1 MKRDKTAAAAQKL
14 PRRRGL
20 SLEKKNGLYGW
31 FFIAPFVIG
40 ILLVYGEVVIDSF
53 LFTLNSVQP
62 GTDGYTLSFLGLNS
76 YKYALFTHPT
86 FVKDVLTS
94 LGTLLLQAPVTVF
107 FSLFIAVILNQK
119 MHGRAFFRAMFFLPV
134 VVATGVVAKADM
146 TNAIL
151 ENMESMA
158 GVSMGGQMDTGGF
171 SVQNI
176 QVLLEGMY
184 IDSTIVE
191 YIVALVDNIYGIVSS
206 CGVQIILFLAGLQG
220 ISPSIYEPAQ
230 IEGATGWETF
240 WKITVPMISPIIF
253 VNVIYSVVDM
263 FTRADNTIMVL
274 IDDMAFNKMNYS
286 VSSAMAWLYF
296 AALSVILG
304 LVALLCYRFV
314 FYQERD

>member
-1 MKRDKTAAAAQKL
+1 M
-14 PRRRGL
+14 
-20 SLEKKNGLYGW
+20 
-31 FFIAPFVIG
+31 
-40 ILLVYGEVVIDSF
+40 VIDSF
-53 LFTLNSVQP
+53 LFTLNSVQS
-62 GTDGYTLSFLGLNS
+62 GTDGYTLSFLGLDS

-220 ISPSIYEPAQ
+220 ISPSIYESAQ

>member
-1 MKRDKTAAAAQKL
+1 MKRDKPAAAAQQL

-20 SLEKKNGLYGW
+20 SLEKKNGLSGW

-220 ISPSIYEPAQ
+220 ISPSIYESAQ